1 MRGNNIKSIEKCRK
15 RLSQF
20 TTMNVIDGQA
30 GLVIY
35 SSLIFYSLTID
46 NILNIIEVPLA
57 LGLVISLVR
66 LFNGEDVKAFD
77 FLSSGFNNFGKS
89 WAITFQICLK
99 LILPIILEIVSYII
113 IAFAT
118 IPCIVLIIKR
128 VMVGS
133 LLYLVIYGAY
143 FGEHFVSNI
152 IPIIQ
157 GQASLNNSLTMNL
170 LSDTIAI
177 ILALF
182 AVMDM
187 LADKGRKANPSDG
200 KTDWYFKNQ
209 KYDEELKAKDQRED
223 KNEYKFF

>member
-1 MRGNNIKSIEKCRK
+1 MKNFSTWLIALFIIMFWIFRAIVALCTQYSID
-15 RLSQF
+15 
-20 TTMNVIDGQA
+20 M
-30 GLVIY
+30 
-35 SSLIFYSLTID
+35 
-46 NILNIIEVPLA
+46 
-57 LGLVISLVR
+57 LGL
-66 LFNGEDVKAFD
+66 EAY
-77 FLSSGFNNFGKS
+77 NF
-89 WAITFQICLK
+89 TY
-99 LILPIILEIVSYII
+99 EVI

-209 KYDEELKAKDQRED
+209 KYDEELKAKDKRED
-223 KNEYKFF
+223 KNEYKFY